1 MMFDMP
7 EETTD
12 HPADPDTD
20 AAELLS
26 LELAGEADPECA
38 PNWKTVSAESL
49 PRSR

>member
-1 MMFDMP
+1 MILGTMMCDMP

-12 HPADPDTD
+12 HPADTNTD

-38 PNWKTVSAESL
+38 PNWRAVGAE
-49 PRSR
+49 